1 MFSMKSC
8 EVLKIWVMSIYI
20 DIFRHYSLFIG
31 KNVGLSGGLLWILC
45 HFSGT
50 MDSDRMLYY
59 FGFYCCDNYC
69 YQKWH
74 GEETLYLAYMSQS

>member
-8 EVLKIWVMSIYI
+8 EGLKIWVMSIYI
-20 DIFRHYSLFIG
+20 DISRYYSLFIG

-45 HFSGT
+45 RFSGK

-59 FGFYCCDNYC
+59 FGFYCDNYF